1 MTLSMMIIDTDDTPN
16 LSITLKK
23 GARLSEP
30 NRAKSLNLE
39 PMTIDSQ
46 IPKSTINAYSVETFC
61 MQR

>member
-39 PMTIDSQ
+39 PMTIDS
-46 IPKSTINAYSVETFC
+46 
-61 MQR
+61 